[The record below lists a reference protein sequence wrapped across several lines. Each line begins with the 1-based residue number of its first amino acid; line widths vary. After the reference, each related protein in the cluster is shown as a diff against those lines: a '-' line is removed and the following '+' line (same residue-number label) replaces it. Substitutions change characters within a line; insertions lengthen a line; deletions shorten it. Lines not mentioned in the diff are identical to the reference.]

1 MIQKLDPFVA
11 DKIAAGEV
19 IERPLSVVKELVEN
33 SIDGQATR
41 ITVEIRH
48 GGKEYIRVTDNGTG
62 IPADQCQLAFERHAT
77 GKISTLQDLEAI
89 GTLGFR
95 GEALA
100 SICAVSRITMFSMTR
115 DEDAGVKLEIHGGRV
130 VAQEP
135 FAMSPGTTMVV
146 EDLFYNTPARRKFMK
161 SDSAEARPIIT
172 LIQELAI
179 NYGEISFTLIN
190 NGTEVMSTDGRGNR
204 FSAIN
209 RIYKSQ
215 DYKNLLEVHGR
226 YVNGY
231 ISGPGV
237 TRSTR
242 RGQIFFVNGRI
253 IESSVIEKAVM
264 DGYGDRVFSGYP
276 IAILFFDIPPED
288 LDVNIHPSKRE
299 IKLYDQKAVTD
310 DIKEAI
316 RKVMDLSGTI
326 PQASQPSVPSRE
338 KEPVVKADAA
348 GDSSDVSFEEI
359 PVDPVKD
366 HAVEYHSAD
375 DEKAAHEKESAPG
388 YNAAVL
394 EKSSGKI
401 KTDPIDLKK
410 FLAMQPEPEER
421 RRIHDQRDTTTVQ
434 SQNHDILFQK
444 SEDGDFDIT
453 PPVVRPFQFDDLQ
466 IKGYIFN
473 SYILTQA
480 GETIYLLDQHAAHER
495 INYERLV
502 KAYREAEHLPQA
514 ILVPFTIQTSADI
527 YTSERGWLEDLRRMG
542 FDMEDFG
549 ADTFII
555 RGIPSYMSQS
565 EARVFAET
573 YMEELGQLKSGNRV
587 VIDKLIMRSCRMSV
601 KANDRLS
608 PQEME
613 KLLEQLSRCI
623 NPFSCPHGRPTFVSF
638 TKDDIERWFKRK

>member
-48 GGKEYIRVTDNGTG
+48 GGKEYIRVTDDGTG

-161 SDSAEARPIIT
+161 SDSAEARPIIA

-179 NYGEISFTLIN
+179 NYGGISFTLIN

-215 DYKNLLEVHGR
+215 DYRNLLEIHGK

-326 PQASQPSVPSRE
+326 PQASQPSVLSRE
-338 KEPVVKADAA
+338 KEPSVQAAAA
-348 GDSSDVSFEEI
+348 GESPESSLGQITAEPLREQ
-359 PVDPVKD
+359 
-366 HAVEYHSAD
+366 AVEYRSV
-375 DEKAAHEKESAPG
+375 DEEKLAPG
-388 YNAAVL
+388 EMAA
-394 EKSSGKI
+394 EERPSAKI
-401 KTDPIDLKK
+401 KTEPVDLKE
-410 FLAMQPEPEER
+410 FLARQPDPEER
-421 RRIHDQRDTTTVQ
+421 RRIHDQGDATTVQ
-434 SQNHDILFQK
+434 SQNHDILFLK

-453 PPVVRPFQFDDLQ
+453 PPAVRPFQFEDLQ
-466 IKGYIFN
+466 IKGYIFD

-527 YTSERGWLEDLRRMG
+527 YTSDRGWMEDLRRMG
-542 FDMEDFG
+542 FDIEDFG
-549 ADTFII
+549 ADTFIV
-555 RGIPSYMSQS
+555 RGIPPYMSQS
-565 EARVFAET
+565 EARIFAET

-587 VIDKLIMRSCRMSV
+587 VIDKLIMRSCKMSV

-638 TKDDIERWFKRK
+638 TKYDIERWFKRK

>member
-33 SIDGQATR
+33 SFDGQATR

-215 DYKNLLEVHGR
+215 DYRDLLEIHGK

-326 PQASQPSVPSRE
+326 PKASQPSVPSRE
-338 KEPVVKADAA
+338 KETSVQSGAA
-348 GDSSDVSFEEI
+348 GKRQDPSLGQN
-359 PVDPVKD
+359 PVEPLREQ
-366 HAVEYHSAD
+366 AVEYRSAVE
-375 DEKAAHEKESAPG
+375 EKPAPG
-388 YNAAVL
+388 EIVAPEERPSV
-394 EKSSGKI
+394 KI
-401 KTDPIDLKK
+401 KTNPIDLKE

-434 SQNHDILFQK
+434 SQNHDILFLK

-453 PPVVRPFQFDDLQ
+453 PPAVRPFQFDDLQ
-466 IKGYIFN
+466 IKGYIFD
-473 SYILTQA
+473 SYIMTQA

-527 YTSERGWLEDLRRMG
+527 YTSDRGWMEDLRRMG
-542 FDMEDFG
+542 FDIEDFG
-549 ADTFII
+549 ADTFVV
-555 RGIPSYMSQS
+555 RGIPPYMSQS

-573 YMEELGQLKSGNRV
+573 YMEELGQLKPGNRV
-587 VIDKLIMRSCRMSV
+587 VIDKLIMRSCKMSV

-613 KLLEQLSRCI
+613 KLLEQLARCI

-638 TKDDIERWFKRK
+638 TKYDIERWFKRK

>member
-215 DYKNLLEVHGR
+215 DYRDLLEIHGK

-316 RKVMDLSGTI
+316 RKVMDFSSTI

-338 KEPVVKADAA
+338 KGPEAYAEAA
-348 GDSSDVSFEEI
+348 GKSSDTSLGQVMVESLKEQAAEYRS
-359 PVDPVKD
+359 
-366 HAVEYHSAD
+366 AVE
-375 DEKAAHEKESAPG
+375 EKPAPG
-388 YNAAVL
+388 EMEVSEEML
-394 EKSSGKI
+394 SVKI
-401 KTDPIDLKK
+401 KTEPIDLKE
-410 FLAMQPEPEER
+410 FLARQPEPEER

-453 PPVVRPFQFDDLQ
+453 PPAVRPFQFDDLQ
-466 IKGYIFN
+466 IKGYIFD

-527 YTSERGWLEDLRRMG
+527 YTSDRVWMEDLRRMG

-549 ADTFII
+549 ADTFVV
-555 RGIPSYMSQS
+555 RGIPPYMSQS

-573 YMEELGQLKSGNRV
+573 YMEELGQLKPGNRV
-587 VIDKLIMRSCRMSV
+587 VIDKLIMRSCKMSV

>member
-215 DYKNLLEVHGR
+215 DYRDLLEIHGK

-326 PQASQPSVPSRE
+326 PKASQPSVPSRE
-338 KEPVVKADAA
+338 KETSVQSGAA
-348 GDSSDVSFEEI
+348 GKRQDPSLGQN
-359 PVDPVKD
+359 PVEPLREQ
-366 HAVEYHSAD
+366 AVEYRSAVE
-375 DEKAAHEKESAPG
+375 EKPAPG
-388 YNAAVL
+388 EIVAPEERPSV
-394 EKSSGKI
+394 KI
-401 KTDPIDLKK
+401 KTNPIDLKE

-434 SQNHDILFQK
+434 SQNHDILFLK

-453 PPVVRPFQFDDLQ
+453 PPAVRPFQFDDLQ
-466 IKGYIFN
+466 IKGYIFD
-473 SYILTQA
+473 SYIMTQA

-527 YTSERGWLEDLRRMG
+527 YTSDRGWMEDLRRMG
-542 FDMEDFG
+542 FDIEDFG
-549 ADTFII
+549 ADTFVV
-555 RGIPSYMSQS
+555 RGIPPYMSQS

-573 YMEELGQLKSGNRV
+573 YMEELGQLKPGNRV
-587 VIDKLIMRSCRMSV
+587 VIDKLIMRSCKMSV

-613 KLLEQLSRCI
+613 KLLEQLARCI

-638 TKDDIERWFKRK
+638 TKYDIERWFKRK